1 MGRKLNEVL
10 ASLPKER
17 QARIDALAQSKMR
30 DMLVHASTLADIR
43 KATGR
48 TQAQVAEALGVNQNA
63 ISQLEQRS
71 DIYLSTFRRL
81 LNGMGMQLEF
91 AVVTPDG
98 QRVALSG
105 FQPRVDEEDA
115 PATQKRPGRPSAGNA
130 KAAAPA
136 RKRVLAASREGP
148 SATKK
153 PAEKTRRAAQPAKAA
168 RA

>member
-17 QARIDALAQSKMR
+17 QARIDALAQAKMR

-48 TQAQVAEALGVNQNA
+48 TQAEVAEALGVNQNA

-71 DIYLSTFRRL
+71 DMYLSTFRRL
-81 LNGMGMQLEF
+81 LNGMGMRLEF

-105 FQPRVDEEDA
+105 FQPRGDEGDA
-115 PATQKRPGRPSAGNA
+115 SAAQRRPARPSGNA

-136 RKRVLAASREGP
+136 RKHAPAAAREDP

-153 PAEKTRRAAQPAKAA
+153 PAEKTKRAAQPAKAA